1 MNSFS
6 RKILAVP
13 LSLRCYDDL
22 LRRSTVTVRCVINQ
36 TNFLYVALL
45 ASALDFLNF
54 LSNMISFVKVEV
66 EKEVFRT
73 EVKEAGEKKLTG
85 LAESIA
91 GKTLKLERTHLA
103 G

>member
-1 MNSFS
+1 
-6 RKILAVP
+6 
-13 LSLRCYDDL
+13 
-22 LRRSTVTVRCVINQ
+22 
-36 TNFLYVALL
+36 
-45 ASALDFLNF
+45 
-54 LSNMISFVKVEV
+54 MISFVKVEV
-66 EKEVFRT
+66 EKEVFRI